1 MKNRGGSAKHPM
13 PSASFGDTNED
24 VGEKENI
31 GLLLLFLFLFA
42 CLCNVFFFFSVHWH
56 QGFLPGQRSALACH
70 SAQNALAVHRQRRL
84 LVRIWLVAE
93 MTRAADVKSS
103 VCAMIQSVC
112 TEIQHTALAFT
123 IITTTP
129 SNATRRDATRRDQNL
144 PLERSL
150 TSARE
155 WLDSTRQN

>member
-1 MKNRGGSAKHPM
+1 MKISCRNKDRYQPQNELVSPSLFHQVKMKNRWGSGKHPM
-13 PSASFGDTNED
+13 PSASFGDKNED

-42 CLCNVFFFFSVHWH
+42 CLFNVFFLSVHWH

-103 VCAMIQSVC
+103 VCAWFRACVQKYS
-112 TEIQHTALAFT
+112 TQ
-123 IITTTP
+123 
-129 SNATRRDATRRDQNL
+129 
-144 PLERSL
+144 PLLS
-150 TSARE
+150 
-155 WLDSTRQN
+155 Q